1 MARLQLVL
9 KVFLAALAVLLPL
22 TLAMENCRAEEP
34 AVIHAQ
40 TGTVKGRAIEA
51 INAGNFTAAIDIL
64 EKDPSQDLFDDDYKA
79 LLAKAYGERGW
90 KKQDGGDF
98 SGALEDLKKARLNEP
113 KKQFSTYFGL
123 AYCSYRLK
131 QADDALDYLDEAI
144 FLEPSEPQSRTLK
157 GEIYYQRGRL
167 REAVSE
173 WELALQAKPGDK
185 GIKDLLARARKELGV
200 EGSFTDRETYY
211 FNVKYEGEEER
222 QLGDLVLDVLYKASS
237 NVGGDLGYYQKE
249 PINVILYTRQQF
261 VDVTNAPDWSGGI
274 FDGNIRIPVG
284 GREIDKT
291 ALAAVLHH
299 EFTHAVIHREV
310 SGHVPA
316 WLDEGT
322 AQYEERW
329 ARQPKADGFTP
340 VPLSTLDATFINM
353 DPEKARNAYA
363 ESLSAVQYY
372 VDRFGMYSLSNL
384 IKDMGEG
391 RGVSDA
397 MKEAAGVSLSEFEQ
411 DWLGSTGR

>member
-1 MARLQLVL
+1 
-9 KVFLAALAVLLPL
+9 
-22 TLAMENCRAEEP
+22 
-34 AVIHAQ
+34 
-40 TGTVKGRAIEA
+40 
-51 INAGNFTAAIDIL
+51 
-64 EKDPSQDLFDDDYKA
+64 
-79 LLAKAYGERGW
+79 
-90 KKQDGGDF
+90 
-98 SGALEDLKKARLNEP
+98 
-113 KKQFSTYFGL
+113 
-123 AYCSYRLK
+123 
-131 QADDALDYLDEAI
+131 
-144 FLEPSEPQSRTLK
+144 
-157 GEIYYQRGRL
+157 
-167 REAVSE
+167 VSE
-173 WELALQAKPGDK
+173 LELALQEKPGDR
-185 GIKDLLARARKELGV
+185 GIKELLAKARKELGV

-211 FNVKYEGEEER
+211 FNVKYEGEEKR

-261 VDVTNAPDWSGGI
+261 SDVTDAPDWSGGV

-284 GREIDKT
+284 GKDIDKT
-291 ALAAVLHH
+291 ALAAVIHH

-353 DPEKARNAYA
+353 DPDKAKNAYA

-384 IKDMGEG
+384 IKNLGEG

-397 MKEAAGVSLSEFEQ
+397 MKKAAGVSLSEFEQ
-411 DWLGSTGR
+411 DWLGSGR